1 MAERCIVHNFDKT
14 TRAINIGHRKGEN
27 TRSFCVYT
35 VYDNRTDFPVIVDG
49 EARDCAK
56 AMGLCLA
63 GFYCAVTRARKGQ
76 VKKWTIIQTYID
88 RIKENDNG

>member
-1 MAERCIVHNFDKT
+1 MAETCIVHNFDRPQAK
-14 TRAINIGHRKGEN
+14 NLGHRKGEN

-63 GFYCAVTRARKGQ
+63 GFYCAVTRASKGQ
-76 VKKWTIIQTYID
+76 IKKWTILKRYID
-88 RIKENDNG
+88 KENNNV